1 MRIEGTRRKL
11 WFSFVTPVYRGEY
24 AREIDAHTTTLDFSS
39 FVGSDT

>member
-1 MRIEGTRRKL
+1 VRIDRKRRKF

-24 AREIDAHTTTLDFSS
+24 AREIDANTTTLDFSS